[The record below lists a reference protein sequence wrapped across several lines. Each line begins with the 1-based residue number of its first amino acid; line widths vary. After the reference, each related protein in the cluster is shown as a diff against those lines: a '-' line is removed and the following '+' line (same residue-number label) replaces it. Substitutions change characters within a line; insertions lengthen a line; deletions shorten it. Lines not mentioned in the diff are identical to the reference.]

1 MKNYPTTQTNV
12 RTPNLLIERVKSKNR
27 NFNGFAQAALS
38 QLVRDMQLA
47 RDIQLDQCNYTWIKY
62 VTYQGERPSFLE
74 PFYRDGTTLKTYRLK
89 QLDVDWL
96 KLNQYSLSRCLIL
109 ALVYKLTMD

>member
-1 MKNYPTTQTNV
+1 MNYMKNYPTTQTNI
-12 RTPNLLIERVKSKNR
+12 RTPKLLIERVKATNE

-38 QLVRDMQLA
+38 KFVRDMQLD
-47 RDIQLDQCNYTWIKY
+47 RGEYTWINF
-62 VTYQGERPSFLE
+62 VTYKGERPSFLE

>member
-1 MKNYPTTQTNV
+1 MKNCPTTQTNV
-12 RTPNLLIERVKSKNR
+12 RTPKLLIDRIKAKNE

-38 QLVRDMQLA
+38 QFVRDV
-47 RDIQLDQCNYTWIKY
+47 QLDRGNYAWLDFA
-62 VTYQGERPSFLE
+62 TYHGERPSFLD
-74 PFYRDGTTLKTYRLK
+74 PFYHNGTTLKTYRLK
-89 QLDVDWL
+89 QLDVDYL

>member
-12 RTPNLLIERVKSKNR
+12 RTPKLLIERIRKMTD
-27 NFNGFAQAALS
+27 NFNGFAAEALS
-38 QLVRDMQLA
+38 QFVRDV
-47 RDIQLDQCNYTWIKY
+47 QLDRGNYTWIEY
-62 VTYQGERPSFLE
+62 VTYHGERPSFLE
-74 PFYRDGTTLKTYRLK
+74 PFYREGTALKTYRLK

-109 ALVYKLTMD
+109 ALAYKWTMD

>member
-1 MKNYPTTQTNV
+1 M
-12 RTPNLLIERVKSKNR
+12 LIERIKTKTD

-38 QLVRDMQLA
+38 QFVRDV
-47 RDIQLDQCNYTWIKY
+47 QLDRNLAWLDFA
-62 VTYQGERPSFLE
+62 TYQGERPSFLE
-74 PFYRDGTTLKTYRLK
+74 PFYHNGTTLKTYRLK
-89 QLDVDWL
+89 LLDVEWL